1 MFGKKLRNLRKK
13 VGLTQANLA
22 KKLGISP
29 STVGMYEQGRRE
41 PDSAMLIKIADLF
54 DVSVDYLVNFKK
66 RKKYS
71 KNADEIADKIEFML
85 RNREYLK
92 NNKISISNE
101 TLNYIVQAVKE
112 GIHKAFENKD

>member
-1 MFGKKLRNLRKK
+1 MFGKKLRTLRKK
-13 VGLTQANLA
+13 SGLTQANLA

-29 STVGMYEQGRRE
+29 STIGMYEQGRRE

-66 RKKYS
+66 GKKYS

-101 TLNYIVQAVKE
+101 TLNYIVQAVKD